1 MIMSSTSPTII
12 RTMSDINNLQKNK
25 SILIAGFPGPGLVG
39 SISTSYIIDKLNMHQ
54 IACVESEYISPGVI
68 YVDGKLRHPFRLYA
82 NKEGNVCV
90 LVCEAPIIINGIHSV
105 LNTVMDWAIKNT
117 IQEVLVLDGIPV
129 QGIPRPDRQP
139 IILGSSEMDENIT
152 DNIKNNN
159 NKNAGKDVSL
169 PNTHHDV
176 TSNLNRNTIGDS
188 NKKYTTFIG
197 GISGGL
203 LSACLSYQIPCAAIL
218 VPSSS
223 GIPDPEGA
231 SILIESYN
239 SIIKDEN
246 LKINPDQL
254 KEQGQLLKKQLEQI
268 IKSEQEQRDQG
279 SITEQQGLMYG

>member
-117 IQEVLVLDGIPV
+117 IQEVLVLDGIPI

-159 NKNAGKDVSL
+159 NKNAEKDVSL

>member
-12 RTMSDINNLQKNK
+12 RTMSDINKLQKNK

-139 IILGSSEMDENIT
+139 IILGSTEMDEPMIDSNE
-152 DNIKNNN
+152 NNN
-159 NKNAGKDVSL
+159 NKNAEKDVSL

-254 KEQGQLLKKQLEQI
+254 KEQGQLLKKQLEKI

>member
-117 IQEVLVLDGIPV
+117 IQEVLVLDGIPI

-139 IILGSSEMDENIT
+139 IILGSTEMDEPII
-152 DNIKNNN
+152 DSKENNN
-159 NKNAGKDVSL
+159 NKNAEKDVSL

>member
-117 IQEVLVLDGIPV
+117 IQEVLVLDGIPI
-129 QGIPRPDRQP
+129 QGIPRPDRQT
-139 IILGSSEMDENIT
+139 IILGSTEMDEPMIDSNE
-152 DNIKNNN
+152 NNN
-159 NKNAGKDVSL
+159 NKNAEKDVSL
-169 PNTHHDV
+169 SNTLHNV
-176 TSNLNRNTIGDS
+176 TSNLNRNAIGDS

>member
-159 NKNAGKDVSL
+159 NKNAEKDVSL

-176 TSNLNRNTIGDS
+176 TSNLNRNAIGDS

>member
-1 MIMSSTSPTII
+1 MSSTSPTII

-39 SISTSYIIDKLNMHQ
+39 SISTSYIIDKLDMHQ

-105 LNTVMDWAIKNT
+105 LNTVMDWAIKNA
-117 IQEVLVLDGIPV
+117 IQEVLVLDGISV

-139 IILGSSEMDENIT
+139 IILGSTEMEENIS
-152 DNIKNNN
+152 NSIKNNN
-159 NKNAGKDVSL
+159 NKNEEKDVSL
-169 PNTHHDV
+169 YNNHLDV
-176 TSNLNRNTIGDS
+176 TSNLNRNAIGDS
-188 NKKYTTFIG
+188 SKKYSTFIG
-197 GISGGL
+197 GIAGGL

-254 KEQGQLLKKQLEQI
+254 KEQGQILKKQLEQI
-268 IKSEQEQRDQG
+268 IKTEQEQRDQG
-279 SITEQQGLMYG
+279 SVTEQQGLMYG

>member
-1 MIMSSTSPTII
+1 
-12 RTMSDINNLQKNK
+12 MSDINNLQKNK

-117 IQEVLVLDGIPV
+117 IQEVLVLDGIPI

-139 IILGSSEMDENIT
+139 IILGSTEMDEPMIDSNE
-152 DNIKNNN
+152 NNN
-159 NKNAGKDVSL
+159 NKNAEKDVSL
-169 PNTHHDV
+169 SNTLHNV
-176 TSNLNRNTIGDS
+176 TSNLNRNAIGDS

-239 SIIKDEN
+239 SIIKDQN